1 MSRPSSSTS
10 SSETESPVRHALATL
25 AWIIG
30 WLVVLDVLVDIAFR
44 YPSDPKATNPGQLQL
59 YFDYGRS
66 AEAKLRRMTGNS
78 PQTSAPITQA
88 GWYQALVVQDNPSR
102 PGADVV
108 TFYGMSHSV
117 RLAN

>member
-1 MSRPSSSTS
+1 MSQPSSYTS
-10 SSETESPVRHALATL
+10 SSESGPGQVRRALATL
-25 AWIIG
+25 AWIIA
-30 WLVVLDVLVDIAFR
+30 WLIVLDVLVDIAFR

-88 GWYQALVVQDNPSR
+88 GWYQPLVVQDNPSR

-108 TFYGMSHSV
+108 TFYG
-117 RLAN
+117 